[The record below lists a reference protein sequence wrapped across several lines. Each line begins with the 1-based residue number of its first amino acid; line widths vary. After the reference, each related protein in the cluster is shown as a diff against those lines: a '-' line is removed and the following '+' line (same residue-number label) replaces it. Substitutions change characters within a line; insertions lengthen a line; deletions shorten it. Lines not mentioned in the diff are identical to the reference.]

1 VRGTTD
7 RESRR
12 NARIYLV
19 GLGASALGDNA
30 MSLVAGIWVKE
41 LTGSSSLAAITSVC
55 VYAPSLLGPVAGM
68 IADRVRR
75 RPLLVAVNLAAAALM
90 LPLLL
95 VHSPGQAWLIYVAMT
110 GYGCA
115 AALIDPAESGLFV
128 TMLPTPL
135 RQRMN
140 GFRMAIGESGK
151 LVAPLLGAG
160 LFVVVGG
167 GLVAALDAATFLVAV
182 FALLLLRVHEPAPQ
196 PPERHWR
203 VELVAGFAHLWHT
216 PPLRAVVIAGA
227 LAMAIT
233 GVAEAGKYGLVDAL
247 HRPASFLG
255 LITGALGAG
264 SIIAGLVSGALI
276 RRAGERRLVLLGLL
290 NGVAG
295 TVLRMIPTV
304 PTALLGGFVL
314 GFALPWTIVGV
325 INLMQRET
333 PDALQGRA
341 AAAVT
346 LALFGP
352 LPLTQAIGALAIA
365 HLDYRVLYGVTALAT
380 LSTAIWLARRD

>member
-1 VRGTTD
+1 
-7 RESRR
+7 
-12 NARIYLV
+12 
-19 GLGASALGDNA
+19 
-30 MSLVAGIWVKE
+30 
-41 LTGSSSLAAITSVC
+41 
-55 VYAPSLLGPVAGM
+55 
-68 IADRVRR
+68 
-75 RPLLVAVNLAAAALM
+75 
-90 LPLLL
+90 
-95 VHSPGQAWLIYVAMT
+95 
-110 GYGCA
+110 
-115 AALIDPAESGLFV
+115 
-128 TMLPTPL
+128 
-135 RQRMN
+135 
-140 GFRMAIGESGK
+140 
-151 LVAPLLGAG
+151 
-160 LFVVVGG
+160 
-167 GLVAALDAATFLVAV
+167 
-182 FALLLLRVHEPAPQ
+182 
-196 PPERHWR
+196 